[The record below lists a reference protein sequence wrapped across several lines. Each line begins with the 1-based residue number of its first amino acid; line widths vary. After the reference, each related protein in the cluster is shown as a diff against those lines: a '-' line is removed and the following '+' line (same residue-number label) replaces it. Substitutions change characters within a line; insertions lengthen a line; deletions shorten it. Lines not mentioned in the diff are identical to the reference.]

1 MNKNFNAPEEL
12 SDLLISG
19 GIHKVNQPFY
29 KVFLLGIMAGAF
41 IAFGAEASSAASYGI
56 ENTGI
61 AKTLAGI
68 VFPIGLMMIVIVGGQ
83 LFTSSG
89 MNIMALFERKIKV
102 NKLIKNIAIVYFS
115 NFIGAF
121 LIAYAIKNS
130 DSLNYS
136 VGELGGYTIKIAA
149 AKLSIN
155 YTTAIVSGILCNILV
170 CLAVVMAMA
179 AKDIIGKIFAIFFPI
194 FLFIVSGFEHS
205 VANMYYIPAGIMAS
219 KNPEYVQK
227 AIEVYHVSIQ
237 QIESFSY
244 LNMVT
249 NNLIPVSIGNIIGGA
264 CIVSGFIYLINKN
277 K

>member
-130 DSLNYS
+130 GSLNYS